1 MSLAPFLN
9 IMKSFLVAVLVLF
22 IIVSCK
28 KADETDLI
36 KIEGCESSV
45 FKSVVYN
52 SSLRSNGIIPFAT
65 GNFWVYAD
73 SVWKDGNLLTSGYD
87 TLRITD
93 VSNYNGELWWRFS
106 DGSQLSERN
115 DTVFEL
121 NRFIRC
127 YRRETLFFPLS
138 HSLYQDSI
146 CYYISMNGYFDM
158 IYTTRNSY
166 ISDQI
171 IKTPA
176 GQFRECSRYDILNNK
191 SQIVK
196 PGIGVI
202 MINEE
207 VSALSY
213 KHHKVLV
220 SYHLQ

>member
-1 MSLAPFLN
+1 
-9 IMKSFLVAVLVLF
+9 MKSFLAAILVLF

-28 KADETDLI
+28 KADDTDL
-36 KIEGCESSV
+36 KKTEGCWSSV
-45 FKSVVYN
+45 FKFVDSN
-52 SSLRSNGIIPFAT
+52 STLRSNGIVPFAT

-73 SVWKDGNLLTSGYD
+73 TVWKDGNLQSAGYD
-87 TLRITD
+87 TLLITD
-93 VSNYNGELWWRFS
+93 VSVYNGELWWRFS

-121 NRFIRC
+121 NRYIRC
-127 YRRETLFFPLS
+127 FRRETLFFSLS
-138 HSLYQDSI
+138 HSFFQDSI

-191 SQIVK
+191 LQIVK

-207 VSALSY
+207 VSVLSY